1 MEVVNINTPIAIT
14 FIAYSVLMLFIGF
27 YFYKQNKSTEDYFLG
42 GRSMGPVVS
51 ALSAG
56 ASDMSGWLLMGLPGA
71 LYVSGFVDSYIA
83 IGLTIGASLNW
94 IFVSKRLRIYT
105 SVVANSLTIPDYFET
120 RFSDDKHILRVVCA
134 IVILIF
140 FTFYVSSGLVSGAKL
155 FEETF
160 GIRYDYALTT
170 GTLIIVAYTFFGGY
184 KAVCWTDMIQGL
196 LMILALVTVPI
207 VMFLHIGGIDEV
219 SKYIKSSDQSSKKI
233 VEIQNEIPNILSN
246 ITSIESREKIQ
257 ILIENLNN
265 TQDRSISAAKIDGTL
280 KNDSQI
286 LAFFNNDLGTAVF
299 SRDLAKRLEAA
310 LNTEDFATLESLLA
324 AWQHI
329 PFVSKERLQWFEG
342 VSLIGIISALA
353 WGLGYFGQPHIL
365 VRFMSIRST
374 KDIPTA
380 TIIGISW
387 MAICLISACL
397 IGLFGIAYINK
408 YNLSLQDPE
417 RIFIVM
423 SQLLFNPWIAGI
435 LLSAILAAIMSTA
448 SSQLLVSSSTIAE
461 DFYKKIFKQEASNAM
476 VLRLGKIGVLLVAV
490 IAFLISTDKD
500 SSVLSIVAYAWA
512 GFGASFGSVML
523 FSLFWS
529 RMTRVGAIAGM
540 ISGAVVVVLWKNFFG
555 HTGLYEIIPGFVV
568 ASLAII
574 IFSLLTNVREGTKAA
589 YKKMLENL

>member
-1 MEVVNINTPIAIT
+1 MEVVSINTPIAIM
-14 FIAYSVLMLFIGF
+14 FVAYSALMLFIGF
-27 YFYKQNKSTEDYFLG
+27 YFYRQNKSIEDYFLG

-94 IFVSKRLRIYT
+94 IFVAKRLRIYT

-134 IVILIF
+134 VVILIF

-155 FEETF
+155 FEEVF

-196 LMILALVTVPI
+196 LMLLALVVVPI
-207 VMFLHIGGIDEV
+207 VMLSHIGGLSEAA
-219 SKYIKSSDQSSKKI
+219 KYIRDSDKSSEKLVQ
-233 VEIQNEIPNILSN
+233 IQAEIPSLLQSLPD
-246 ITSIESREKIQ
+246 SYPKIQ
-257 ILIENLNN
+257 SLVGELQNI
-265 TQDRSISAAKIDGTL
+265 QDRSIVAAKIPQEI
-280 KNDSQI
+280 KNDPDV
-286 LAFFNNDLGTAVF
+286 LMLFNNDLNTAV
-299 SRDLAKRLEAA
+299 SPRDLAHKLEVAMNA
-310 LNTEDFATLESLLA
+310 GDNDILTSLLGA
-324 AWQHI
+324 FEKI
-329 PFVSKERLQWFEG
+329 PLVAKERLQWFSG
-342 VSLIGIISALA
+342 VSLVGIISALA
-353 WGLGYFGQPHIL
+353 WGFGYFGQPHIL

-380 TIIGISW
+380 TFIGIGW
-387 MAICLISACL
+387 MAICLIAACF
-397 IGLFGIAYINK
+397 IGMLGVAYVNK
-408 YNLSLQDPE
+408 FNLSLQDPE

-461 DFYKKIFKQEASNAM
+461 DFYKKIFKQEASEAM
-476 VLRLGKIGVLLVAV
+476 VLRLGKVGVLVVAL
-490 IAFLISTDKD
+490 IAFVISTDKN

-529 RMTRVGAIAGM
+529 RMTRIGAIAGM
-540 ISGAVVVVLWKNFFG
+540 ISGAVVVVAWKQLFAD
-555 HTGLYEIIPGFVV
+555 TGVYEIIPGFVV

-574 IFSLLTNVREGTKAA
+574 IFSLASKVRDGTKAA
-589 YKKMLENL
+589 YDKMLENL

>member
-1 MEVVNINTPIAIT
+1 MEVVSINIPIAVM
-14 FIAYSVLMLFIGF
+14 FIAYSALMLFIGF
-27 YFYKQNKSTEDYFLG
+27 YFYRQNKSTEDYFLG

-94 IFVSKRLRIYT
+94 IFVAKRLRIYT
-105 SVVANSLTIPDYFET
+105 SVVSNSLTIPDYFET

-134 IVILIF
+134 AVILIF

-155 FEETF
+155 FEEVF

-170 GTLIIVAYTFFGGY
+170 GTFIIVAYTFLGGY

-196 LMILALVTVPI
+196 LMILALVVVPI
-207 VMFLHIGGIDEV
+207 VMFLQLGSFKEVASYIAHSDE
-219 SKYIKSSDQSSKKI
+219 SSKKI
-233 VEIQNEIPNILSN
+233 VQIQNDIPNILKN
-246 ITSIESREKIQ
+246 IKSVESQAKIQVLIES
-257 ILIENLNN
+257 LNQ
-265 TQDRSISAAKIDGTL
+265 TQDRSISSAKLDEKL
-280 KNDSQI
+280 KTDSQI
-286 LAFFNNDLGTAVF
+286 QAFFNNDLSTAIF
-299 SRDLAKRLEAA
+299 SRDFAKRLSEALEA
-310 LNTEDFATLESLLA
+310 NDFARLENLLA
-324 AWQHI
+324 TWQHI
-329 PFVSKERLQWFEG
+329 PFVAKDRLSWFSG
-342 VSLIGIISALA
+342 VSLAGIISALA

-374 KDIPTA
+374 KDIPAA
-380 TIIGISW
+380 TFIGIAW
-387 MAICLISACL
+387 MAICLIAACF
-397 IGLFGIAYINK
+397 IGMLGVAYVNK
-408 YNLSLQDPE
+408 FNLSLQDPE

-461 DFYKKIFKQEASNAM
+461 DFYKKIFKQEASEAM
-476 VLRLGKIGVLLVAV
+476 VLRLGKVGVLVVAL
-490 IAFLISTDKD
+490 IAFVISTDKN

-529 RMTRVGAIAGM
+529 RMTRIGAIAGM
-540 ISGAVVVVLWKNFFG
+540 ISGAVVVVAWKQLFAV
-555 HTGLYEIIPGFVV
+555 TGVYEIIPGFVV

-574 IFSLLTNVREGTKAA
+574 IFSLASKVRDGTKAA
-589 YKKMLENL
+589 YDKMLENL